1 MKDHLE
7 EFIEQNREA
16 FDAENPSL
24 KAWYQIEKSLDQE
37 VRVGRRVQ
45 LWKAT
50 RIAAAVVLLLVTGG
64 VIGSVLTKQ
73 NTSGNELAVEQLE
86 AIVPELSEMEFYYR
100 QQLNPKLQQ
109 LASYENV
116 APQVMQDLQENDFFI
131 QELKQELLKAPKGTE
146 EIVLNNII
154 KTYQIKLGILE
165 RVLEHLETTKIQKS
179 DNNETEI

>member
-1 MKDHLE
+1 MKDYIE
-7 EFIEQNREA
+7 EFISQNREE
-16 FDAENPSL
+16 FDTENPSL
-24 KAWYQIEKSLDQE
+24 KAWYQIEKSLEQE
-37 VRVGRRVQ
+37 AKIGRRVQ
-45 LWKAT
+45 FWKVT
-50 RIAAAVVLLLVTGG
+50 RMAAAVLVLLVLGG

-73 NTSGNELAVEQLE
+73 GSSDNELAVEQLE
-86 AIVPELSEMEFYYR
+86 EIVPELSEMENYYR

-109 LASYENV
+109 LASYKNL
-116 APQVMQDLQENDFFI
+116 APQVMQDLQENDLFI

-165 RVLEHLETTKIQKS
+165 RVLEHLETTKIQKL